1 MMIFDTEPVTW
12 QELED
17 MVCQA
22 FEEMGYESSRNQ
34 EILTARGK
42 VRIDVRA
49 VKRSNPI
56 PTLILCECKHWNK
69 PVNQNVILSFRTIC
83 SDVGAHYGLVISKE
97 GFQMGAKGSREHT
110 NIHLLNFVQFQ
121 STFFDEWRNGI
132 FMRFA
137 EMSNSLP
144 LMTMTITPLSPS
156 FAAVKMFEKYEVFGG
171 GDRSYHKFFIERG
184 KFPVRITDP
193 RGDPHV
199 FDHIVVRSPRQY
211 FEIAKRGCE
220 DARRYFK
227 I

>member
-1 MMIFDTEPVTW
+1 MIFDTEPVTW

-22 FEEMGYESSRNQ
+22 FEEMGYESSRNA
-34 EILTARGK
+34 EILTARGR

-69 PVNQNVILSFRTIC
+69 PVDQNVILSFRTIC

-97 GFQMGAKGSREHT
+97 GFQSGAKGSREHT
-110 NIHLLNFVQFQ
+110 NIHLLNFAQFQ

-132 FMRFA
+132 FMKLA
-137 EMSNSLP
+137 QMSNSLP
-144 LMTMTITPLSPS
+144 LRTITITPWSPS
-156 FAAVKMFEKYEVFGG
+156 FTGIKVSKKYEVFGG

-184 KFPVRITDP
+184 EFPVGITDP

-199 FDHIVVRSPRQY
+199 LDHIVVRSPRQY
-211 FEIAKRGCE
+211 FEIVKKGCE
-220 DARRYFK
+220 DARCYFQ